1 MPSAKSRSSEAT
13 QPDSGSRRSSLRRLS
28 SIASFQT
35 LNPFN
40 RRRSNNVTDSPSTA
54 SNLSLTST
62 IGNVPPRNKEYSSS
76 SGIFDDGGDVDKV
89 PPLPSKH
96 EMPSRRNSYVCLPDD
111 PIGGMPRSRTFSNL
125 PLPSKIK
132 KTTNALMQSKSHARL
147 PSTSRIPTPTAS
159 NRKYS
164 TSRLPSLDLRQAP
177 TRKKLIRSDTEP
189 LLQHALE
196 HGTNIPRSTDFKEN
210 ISLSPI
216 KPLPSMLEDDD
227 RFGFIN
233 SSRSSGLSH
242 GWSDSSDVGE
252 PLLPQRK
259 SSLPVSQRTSYAGQP
274 RRLSQKFDSSPAYRP
289 SRERPPTPGQ
299 PVQRW
304 NSQPVLTNTTNF
316 RSSHGEIKQTR
327 LMSERGPPTPP
338 LASTSLSRE
347 LSGNDLKRMS
357 TTSSHLRQ
365 TPQLPPLNID
375 QRIGSASTRSRAD
388 SSQLKPGAI
397 TTAQPLAYW
406 TGRFSSLNDR
416 YRNEDLAASF
426 LPSQHTSPD
435 ESPCQW
441 HTKSETD
448 KMHTTEA
455 NTKRMRRAVE
465 HLYSLCATD
474 QAKESFLKWQKAVA
488 NALATPELARPVNGS
503 EELRRGWNLEMSLRS
518 SSMANLTGSHASGGE
533 NRKFTSFVDRLL
545 GRRQKSEALLA
556 SG

>member
-1 MPSAKSRSSEAT
+1 MP
-13 QPDSGSRRSSLRRLS
+13 P
-28 SIASFQT
+28 
-35 LNPFN
+35 
-40 RRRSNNVTDSPSTA
+40 
-54 SNLSLTST
+54 
-62 IGNVPPRNKEYSSS
+62 
-76 SGIFDDGGDVDKV
+76 
-89 PPLPSKH
+89 
-96 EMPSRRNSYVCLPDD
+96 RRNSYVCLPDD

-132 KTTNALMQSKSHARL
+132 KTTNALVQSKSHARL
-147 PSTSRIPTPTAS
+147 PSVSRIPTPTAS

-164 TSRLPSLDLRQAP
+164 TSRLPSLDLRHAP
-177 TRKKLIRSDTEP
+177 ARSKLIRSDTEP
-189 LLQHALE
+189 LLQHVLE
-196 HGTNIPRSTDFKEN
+196 QGTNIPRSTAFKEN

-216 KPLPSMLEDDD
+216 KPLPSMLADDD
-227 RFGFIN
+227 RFGFVN
-233 SSRSSGLSH
+233 SPRRSGLSR

-259 SSLPVSQRTSYAGQP
+259 SSLPASQRASLRAHP
-274 RRLSQKFDSSPAYRP
+274 ARLSQKFDSSPAYRP

-299 PVQRW
+299 PGQPVQRW
-304 NSQPVLTNTTNF
+304 NSQPILTNNTNF

-338 LASTSLSRE
+338 LVSTSLSRE

-357 TTSSHLRQ
+357 ITSNHLQ
-365 TPQLPPLNID
+365 QVTELPTLNID
-375 QRIGSASTRSRAD
+375 QTLDSTSNRPRAN
-388 SSQLKPGAI
+388 SLQPRPGAI
-397 TTAQPLAYW
+397 NTAQPFAYW

-426 LPSQHTSPD
+426 LPSHHTSPA

-488 NALATPELARPVNGS
+488 IALATPELARPVNGS
-503 EELRRGWNLEMSLRS
+503 DGTRRGWNLEMSLRS

-556 SG
+556 TG

>member
-28 SIASFQT
+28 SIASLQT

-54 SNLSLTST
+54 SNPSLTST
-62 IGNVPPRNKEYSSS
+62 TGNVNVPVLNKDSSS
-76 SGIFDDGGDVDKV
+76 SGIFDDAGAGHLDKL
-89 PPLPSKH
+89 PPLPSKQ
-96 EMPSRRNSYVCLPDD
+96 EISSRRNSYVCLPDD

-125 PLPSKIK
+125 PLPSKMK
-132 KTTNALMQSKSHARL
+132 KTTNALVQSKSHARL

-159 NRKYS
+159 SRKYS
-164 TSRLPSLDLRQAP
+164 TSRLPSLDLRQPP
-177 TRKKLIRSDTEP
+177 TKTKLIRSDTEP

-196 HGTNIPRSTDFKEN
+196 QGTNIARSTAFKEN

-233 SSRSSGLSH
+233 SSRSSGISH

-259 SSLPVSQRTSYAGQP
+259 SSLPVSQRTPYGGQP

-289 SRERPPTPGQ
+289 SRQRPPTPGQ

-304 NSQPVLTNTTNF
+304 NSQPVLNNKTNF
-316 RSSHGEIKQTR
+316 RSSYGEIKQTR

-357 TTSSHLRQ
+357 TTSNHLRKASE
-365 TPQLPPLNID
+365 LPSLNID
-375 QRIGSASTRSRAD
+375 QRMARSRAD
-388 SSQLKPGAI
+388 SLHLLPGAI

-426 LPSQHTSPD
+426 LPSQHTSPT

-488 NALATPELARPVNGS
+488 NALGTPELARPVNGS
-503 EELRRGWNLEMSLRS
+503 EESRKGWNLEMSLRS
-518 SSMANLTGSHASGGE
+518 SSMANLAGSHTSGGE
-533 NRKFTSFVDRLL
+533 NRRFTGFVDRLL